1 MKKILISLVS
11 ILASCCF
18 SFATAVTKSVE
29 LGYKQSLFSFSYD
42 SSGYLQIIPQ
52 DGIYAYDENTENP
65 GLPYFSVAVYVPDG
79 QLYQDCN
86 ITFSKSLLYE
96 NCVLAPAPISQPTS
110 STMANETPRKASY
123 ADATYPENNVSYVGE
138 STVGDSK
145 IIYFKVCPFVYD
157 NANKKLYLA
166 ENAKL
171 DITFQKSANIRK
183 SLSNIPIGPGMAEQL
198 THLVVNPEDFLLNTN
213 PDISMPSDIPAL
225 TYVIITN
232 KALSESFIPLRN
244 WKRQKGVWTD
254 IITVENIEQ
263 TYEGKSLQEKIKRC
277 LYDLH
282 TKRGLSYVLLG
293 GDDTV
298 VPVRYCRNTRLLPSG
313 NKIPTDLYYSCFGKA
328 FDWDYNGN
336 GVFGEP
342 SDSVDLMP
350 SVYLTRVPVRTATE
364 AESFGNRIIS
374 YEKMANVRIYNNKM
388 LMCGSKLGRI
398 YDSGSDAELK
408 GDTFYDKFIKGIWKG
423 ERNKLYDTYND
434 LGYDKLSNTAL
445 QCELSKGYAFVDIAT
460 HGAPWCYSLNS
471 SLYST
476 YDASCQ
482 TNVGHTVMTTIACS
496 TNAFDDCD
504 ISDEYRDPC
513 LSESLIR
520 NTNSGVIAYL
530 GCSREGWFYNSY
542 DSDKKLGVSY
552 QYESCFYKNLFS
564 NKLKSNN
571 FGKISAFAK
580 SEMIGLCGSDDCY
593 SWVQY
598 GLNPIGDP
606 EMPVF
611 TNTPQSLPKTK
622 VKIENGKATI
632 DAGVDS
638 CTVCLMSRYDN
649 GASYYKVQR
658 NVKTASFEEI
668 ADSLTLCITKQ
679 NYIPNVIYDLK
690 SYELINRTPLSGGL
704 ITGAGAG
711 IGSGDFT
718 IGYKVQSGA
727 KNAKI
732 VVSSNDGNSAK
743 AYNASLDE
751 TKLKINSSSLEKGI
765 LNISL
770 FVDSKLADSISYYNK

>member
-1 MKKILISLVS
+1 MKKILIFLVS

-42 SSGYLQIIPQ
+42 SSGHLQIIPQ
-52 DGIYAYDENTENP
+52 DGIYAYDENTDNP

-79 QLYQDCN
+79 QLYQNCN
-86 ITFSKSLLYE
+86 LIFSKSLLYD
-96 NCVLAPAPISQPTS
+96 NCVLAPASIPQPTS
-110 STMANETPRKASY
+110 CITASETLRKASY
-123 ADATYPENNVSYVGE
+123 ADATYPKNNVSYAGE

-145 IIYFKVCPFVYD
+145 IIYFKICPFVYD
-157 NANKKLYLA
+157 NANRKLYLA

-171 DITFQKSANIRK
+171 DITFQKSANIK
-183 SLSNIPIGPGMAEQL
+183 KPSSNIPIGPGMAEQL
-198 THLVVNPEDFLLNTN
+198 THLVVNPEDFFLNTN
-213 PDISMPSDIPAL
+213 PGISMPSNIPAL
-225 TYVIITN
+225 SYVIITS
-232 KALSESFIPLRN
+232 KALADSFIPLRN

-254 IITVENIEQ
+254 ILTVENIEQ

-298 VPVRYCRNTRLLPSG
+298 VPVRYCRNTYVLPSG
-313 NKIPTDLYYSCFGKA
+313 DKIPTDLYYSCFDGN
-328 FDWDYNGN
+328 FEWDANENGIY
-336 GVFGEP
+336 GEIEDGCSLIP
-342 SDSVDLMP
+342 N
-350 SVYLTRVPVRTATE
+350 VYLSRLPVRTNSE
-364 AESFGNRIIS
+364 VEIYSSRVIS
-374 YEKMANVRIYNNKM
+374 YEKMSNPDAYMNKM
-388 LMCGSKLGRI
+388 LMCGYKLGS
-398 YDSGSDAELK
+398 YYGSQSDSEYFGDKLYNENVK
-408 GDTFYDKFIKGIWKG
+408 GYWSGEIK
-423 ERNKLYDTYND
+423 KLYDSYND
-434 LGYDKLSNTAL
+434 FGYSRVYNKSIQEQLSN
-445 QCELSKGYAFVDIAT
+445 GYTFADFT
-460 HGAPWCYSLNS
+460 MHGAPWCYNMISEG
-471 SLYST
+471 Y
-476 YDASCQ
+476 YDTEDAAEQ
-482 TNVGHTVMTTIACS
+482 TNTGYTIITTIACS
-496 TNAFDDCD
+496 TNAFDGNEVDG
-504 ISDEYRDPC
+504 EYKEPC
-513 LSESLIR
+513 LSESFIR
-520 NTNSGVIAYL
+520 NPKSGIIAYL
-530 GCSREGWFYNSY
+530 GCSREGWYTYKS
-542 DSDKKLGVSY
+542 LGPSH
-552 QYESCFYKNLFS
+552 QYEARFYKRLFTNS
-564 NKLKSNN
+564 CNGNN
-571 FGKISAFAK
+571 FGKVVALSKADLIP
-580 SEMIGLCGSDDCY
+580 LCDWDNAER
-593 SWVQY
+593 WVQF
-598 GLNPIGDP
+598 GLNPIGDS

-611 TNTPQSLPKTK
+611 TDTPQSLPKTK

-632 DAGVDS
+632 DAGADS

-658 NVKTASFEEI
+658 NVRTASFDEI

-679 NYIPNVIYDLK
+679 NYIPKVIYDLK

-751 TKLKINSSSLEKGI
+751 TKLRINSSSLEKGI